1 MYIVVRFAK
10 IEGLNVYFDRKL
22 SMKIHFFGAAGE
34 VTGSNS
40 LVETGD
46 KKIIVDCGMFQGSDF
61 NEGKNHDP
69 LPYEAKDIS
78 AVLVTHAHL
87 DHVGRL
93 PILVKNGYTGF
104 FYGTPATIELAELV
118 MHDAFI
124 VMQHD
129 NAKFGTPILYDEQD
143 VAGVVEQFKA
153 VDYHEWVDLFDDKK
167 AMIYLRDAGHIFG
180 SAFIELVV
188 EGKHLI
194 FSGDIGNVN
203 VPILRPTEKLP
214 PVVDLLVCES
224 TYGDRLHESY
234 QQRRE
239 IVENEVVAAVERGG
253 VMMIPS
259 FSLERTQELLY
270 ELNELI
276 DHTHRIK
283 RVPIFLDSPLAIGAT
298 KVYRKY
304 TNYYNP
310 EALALYKS
318 GDDMFDFPGLS
329 ETGSVDD
336 SKRINKVPNPKIII
350 AGAGMMNGG
359 RILHHALRYLSDP
372 KSTLLIIGYQ
382 ANGSLGRQILDG
394 HSPVQ
399 VMRERVEVK
408 CKVKAVGAFSA
419 HGDQKKL
426 LDWMS
431 SGENLPKNI
440 CLNHGEPEA
449 MNALAAK
456 IKMDFNLDVSTAKK
470 DLILEI

>member
-1 MYIVVRFAK
+1 
-10 IEGLNVYFDRKL
+10 
-22 SMKIHFFGAAGE
+22 MKIHFFGAAGE

-46 KKIIVDCGMFQGSDF
+46 RKIIVDCGMFQGSDF

-69 LPYEAKDIS
+69 LPYDAKDIS

-93 PILVKNGYTGF
+93 PILIKNGYTGF
-104 FYGTPATIELAELV
+104 FYATPATIELAELV
-118 MHDAFI
+118 MRDALS
-124 VMQHD
+124 VMHHD
-129 NAKFGTPILYDEQD
+129 NTKFGMPILYDEQD
-143 VAGVVEQFKA
+143 VAGVMQQFKA

-188 EGKHLI
+188 EGKHLV
-194 FSGDIGNVN
+194 FSGDIGNVK
-203 VPILRPTEKLP
+203 VPILRPTENLP
-214 PVVDLLVCES
+214 PGVDLLVCES
-224 TYGDRLHESY
+224 TYGDRLHESDIE
-234 QQRRE
+234 RRE

-270 ELNELI
+270 DFNDLI
-276 DHTHRIK
+276 YLEKRLP

-304 TNYYNP
+304 TNYYNL
-310 EALALYKS
+310 EALSLLKS
-318 GDDMFDFPGLS
+318 GDDMFDFPGLV
-329 ETGSVDD
+329 ETLTVDD
-336 SKRINKVPNPKIII
+336 SKRINQTPNPKIII

-359 RILHHALRYLSDP
+359 RILHHAMRYLSDP

-382 ANGSLGRQILDG
+382 ASGSLGRKILDG
-394 HSPVQ
+394 QSPVQ
-399 VMRERVEVK
+399 VMKERVQVN

-426 LDWMS
+426 LNWIG
-431 SGENLPKNI
+431 SGEIPPKNI

-449 MNALAAK
+449 MNALAEK
-456 IKMDFNLDVSTAKK
+456 IKKNFNVDANTARK
-470 DLILEI
+470 DLVLEI